1 MAQNIY
7 KLFPG
12 DLGPDFD
19 LPPEGLLVAFDY
31 RVPGD
36 LSQGIFLVPL
46 AETEEGSG
54 IVGSAFVKA
63 PYFEDV
69 SSYGAE
75 EQTYLQ
81 GLVDGTVTRNWDGTA
96 DIIHLG
102 QQAIPEFD
110 GFNVLDGKSVQTIN
124 FHEAFLLP
132 VGVDASGVNDSNVT
146 VTNGSFVGVH
156 QQTFVSSSDN
166 PLMVFSGSEIS
177 SLSPSFYTTTAPHID
192 PSKSYVAISNHET
205 SSGSGGSAEYTLIE
219 VTGQSADF
227 SLVPGTQPVFGRI
240 PSLPVSNLGEMTSVS
255 LDWVIVQKSNAD
267 VSVSVTHSSTPLT
280 PTLWIG
286 DFQTNGGLFPLADA
300 SSDEGYFSHQPFENE
315 SGIYAVSHTLTASL
329 DGSLKI
335 ELDEL
340 SQDSSGFIPFAA
352 SHDGKFYFSNS
363 RFNEIQ
369 DPIVISNV
377 IAGDEIRVKA
387 LTPPNTNW
395 EYPFNEDWYLETT
408 YNDDPS
414 TSVVRVVY
422 EDLLTNVPQAP
433 SNYVHMGVNHEDGLP
448 VEAFWL
454 DYGIDF
460 SGKTVTITLTNPHNY
475 TGDLGND
482 SFTVSQPLPI
492 ISDANGLESA
502 EIAFTDEIKAFLDF
516 NFDTAYDTQDSN
528 IDFDVSISSGDG
540 TIIEGE
546 FTFSE
551 NRDSSTNTDY
561 VNGWF
566 NIKQPSIF
574 NGLSG
579 QESSENNFHFTL
591 DTFEDIGYSSDPQIS
606 ISVNDVPINFGTG
619 PVQYG
624 PLVYGD
630 VIVDEESDRVTFRIF
645 GDLKPSDVV
654 KVVSIDGINNNSGSL
669 VSISD
674 SLTANIDFVA
684 TLNSV
689 TYDND
694 AGELRL
700 EFSEDMIESTMG
712 SGLDLNAIVDG
723 APTGPLSSGYT
734 FSGNTITVPAS
745 SLGIN
750 TSTLSIRSDI
760 TVSNISGI
768 RDLQDTEFMSSNY
781 FNATKVGFE
790 PAIIPG
796 GMVGSSISVAQ
807 ILDSGDVRDEDQVY
821 SDTEYASGDYS
832 IAFNFNSVP
841 GYSVNSSD
849 FVFAIIDGQIAG
861 YSPINSDG
869 NAGIYIDGLEESD
882 ISAED
887 LRLGSAFEAE
897 LEIVIAEAT
906 EHHDSG
912 DVPQIGTVY
921 ARTSASDPLIL
932 DLQDPAI
939 LKDYVTPPVDPNDDG
954 TPGDPLI
961 AVENLV
967 SASDDFVQA
976 VLAGEDGVIG
986 NDDDGV
992 LVTDVSTD
1000 TPSDGSINVIYVND
1014 TDGGIAATYVG
1025 SAYTDFIIGT
1035 TDVVAGD
1042 SIEAG
1047 GGFDV
1052 MYNSFAYDHTNDS
1065 SKGLDVDLG
1074 MGSVTLNDGSFID
1087 ILDAEVELFTGTH
1100 LDDTFYGASGYSSLN
1115 GLQGFAPGGGRDYV
1129 LGDADSSV
1137 FTIVDYGMDDSQ
1149 GAQGIVVITQD
1160 PADRKDIAYSTGNG
1174 SDIGE
1179 ITDYWNEWIP
1189 YDETIVE
1196 QDGYIL
1202 NESLQG
1208 YVGDAVILD
1217 HSGFADIVQNVDY
1230 YIGTAYADIMIGG
1243 NESDI
1248 FNADMGEGNYFD
1260 GGGTDDHDI
1269 LMIEGEAVFEHLD
1282 IPDGSAIDY
1291 NTVRV
1296 ERYENSKSFD
1306 LTDSGM
1312 EGQFSASE
1320 ISSSDAVNVQLVA
1333 PAGLNFKFQDPITG
1347 ELLNTDNL
1355 DFSLDSNGAANY
1367 AVDVTYAGVV
1377 FEDGSK
1383 AVQEFNSVDGGI
1395 TWTQSE
1401 SSPILVSDNN
1411 NYITSTGVFNPD
1423 PGVGFVIIANSDYT
1437 PPQPISYT
1445 IIAPD
1450 SVIDVLASQSLGDNY
1465 DVTAAYEIFAS
1476 GNIAGWSSAYGYMGN
1491 SINVD
1496 GTELDISINTS
1507 ADIQSLLEGD
1517 YLDLTIVQSYTEDFL
1532 VSYDSYAYDHDDNTG
1547 TPNQA
1552 THHSTIIRDVEEV
1565 VITEQAEQYL
1575 PNLASAGSYADVS
1588 GMFTDSYEYI
1598 GAGQGD
1604 LGDMLYVT
1612 TDQFISG
1619 TTGNAPASG
1628 FSVAGEI
1635 FYSGHHTD
1643 FNRNDSSLSN
1653 WAGAVAGALGSRDS
1667 NLWNEDVAEFFT
1679 MHTDSAENAF
1689 EVAVIYDT
1697 AKQTWRVNNEHFDTF
1712 QNVTIDADMAAQ
1724 LSISTGQAVGVGDY
1738 RVFYSAAFKDIN
1750 TVLEGNDGLTTDNWN
1765 FSFENFPSI
1774 PRSTF
1779 YIEVGGQTTGDNGD
1793 TGALGEAL
1801 ANITAVQ
1808 VDWDDADGEFLIT
1821 RDGNGSFPTPLVNLD
1836 TFLPAGLDLA
1846 ADKSDT
1852 VIARDISENVK
1863 GGLGSD
1869 TLFGR
1874 GGADTYQ
1881 IASGEAGGAAN
1892 VFKNKD
1898 GSDIIGDIINEIGG
1912 KVSDDGDSV
1921 QFIGNTSY
1929 TTNISQFKF
1938 ERTEL
1943 RNEDEGNTLKIT
1955 ADYDGNGSVDD
1966 TVFLFDQYNEEQS
1979 FRQVEQLLLDDG
1991 WDPDEAWNLIVSEK
2005 DYYDGQDYLN
2015 WHLGTAG
2022 HDVMVAKNGIGEE
2035 NWFDLNGEADLV
2047 QLGTGNDTISLVT
2060 DNYDYYTRENPF
2072 EADTTILGDVDW
2084 SAASDSGQLHQILDY
2099 VAEDDSID
2107 FRFIGITEPD
2117 EVGFDV
2123 GIEQSGGNS
2132 YLYREDNAGTNN
2144 VEVLAEFVGVLIDNN
2159 EIMYDD
2165 DSLGT
2170 LPDTIL

>member
-1 MAQNIY
+1 
-7 KLFPG
+7 
-12 DLGPDFD
+12 
-19 LPPEGLLVAFDY
+19 
-31 RVPGD
+31 
-36 LSQGIFLVPL
+36 
-46 AETEEGSG
+46 
-54 IVGSAFVKA
+54 
-63 PYFEDV
+63 
-69 SSYGAE
+69 
-75 EQTYLQ
+75 
-81 GLVDGTVTRNWDGTA
+81 
-96 DIIHLG
+96 
-102 QQAIPEFD
+102 
-110 GFNVLDGKSVQTIN
+110 
-124 FHEAFLLP
+124 
-132 VGVDASGVNDSNVT
+132 GVDDSNVT

-166 PLMVFSGSEIS
+166 PLTVFSGSEIS
-177 SLSPSFYTTTAPHID
+177 SVTPSFYSNIAPSID
-192 PSKSYVAISNHET
+192 TSKSYVAISNHDTTPEN
-205 SSGSGGSAEYTLIE
+205 GGAAEYTLIE
-219 VTGQSADF
+219 VTEEGADF
-227 SLVPGTQPVFGRI
+227 SLVPNTPPVFGRI
-240 PSLPVSNLGEMTSVS
+240 PSLPATNLGEMTSVS
-255 LDWVIVQKSNAD
+255 LDWVIVQKSDAD
-267 VSVSVTHSSTPLT
+267 VSVNVTYSSNSLT
-280 PTLWIG
+280 PTPWIG
-286 DFQTNGGLFPLADA
+286 DFQTNGGLFPLADR
-300 SSDEGYFSHQPFENE
+300 SSDEGYFSYQPFENE
-315 SGIYAVSHTLTASL
+315 SGIYAVSHILTATH
-329 DGSLKI
+329 DGILKI
-335 ELDEL
+335 EMDEL
-340 SQDSSGFIPFAA
+340 SQDSVGFLPFAA
-352 SHDGKFYFSNS
+352 THNGKFYFSNS
-363 RFNEIQ
+363 SYNERTE
-369 DPIVISNV
+369 PILINV
-377 IAGDEIRVKA
+377 SEVDEIKVKV

-408 YNDDPS
+408 YNNDES
-414 TSVVRVVY
+414 TSFVRVVY

-433 SNYVHMGVNHEDGLP
+433 SDYVHMGVDHEDGLP
-448 VEAFWL
+448 MEAFWL

-460 SGKTVTITLTNPHNY
+460 SGKNVTITLSNPHNY
-475 TGDLGND
+475 NGNLGGD
-482 SFTVSQPLPI
+482 SFIVSRLLPT

-502 EIAFTDEIKAFLDF
+502 EISFTDEIKAFLAN
-516 NFDTAYDTQDSN
+516 NFDSTFNTQDNN

-540 TIIEGE
+540 TIVEGE

-551 NRDSSTNTDY
+551 NRDSSTSSDY

-574 NGLSG
+574 HGLSG
-579 QESSENNFHFTL
+579 QESSEGNFHFTL
-591 DTFEDIGYSSDPQIS
+591 DTYEDIDSWSDPQIS
-606 ISVNDVPINFGTG
+606 ISVNDVLIDFGTSST
-619 PVQYG
+619 PSA

-630 VIVDEESDRVTFRIF
+630 VAVDEVNERVTFRIF
-645 GDLKPSDVV
+645 GDLKPTDVV
-654 KVVSIDGINNNSGSL
+654 KVLSIDGINNNSGSL

-712 SGLDLNAIVDG
+712 SGLNMSVTVDDMSM
-723 APTGPLSSGYT
+723 AVGPVSAGYT
-734 FSGNTITVPAS
+734 FNGNTITVPAS

-750 TSTLSIRSDI
+750 TSTLTMRSDI
-760 TVSNISGI
+760 TVTNVSGI
-768 RDLQDTEFMSSNY
+768 RDLQGTEFMSSDY
-781 FNATKVGFE
+781 FYATKVGFE

-796 GMVGSSISVAQ
+796 GMVGSSTSVAQ
-807 ILDSGDVRDEDQVY
+807 ILDSHDIKDADQVY

-841 GYSVNSSD
+841 GYIAD
-849 FVFAIIDGQIAG
+849 TDDYVFAIINGQIAG
-861 YSPINSDG
+861 YSQINSTG
-869 NAGIYIDGLEESD
+869 ISAIYIDGLEDEVD
-882 ISAED
+882 ISAEE

-897 LEIVIAEAT
+897 LEIVIAESIYS
-906 EHHDSG
+906 HDNG
-912 DVPQIGTVY
+912 DVPQIGTIY

-939 LKDYVTPPVDPNDDG
+939 LKDYVTPPVDENEDG

-961 AVENLV
+961 EAEILV
-967 SASDDFVQA
+967 SASDDFVQV
-976 VLAGEDGVIG
+976 VLTGEDGVIG

-1014 TDGGIAATYVG
+1014 TDSGVAATYAG
-1025 SAYTDFIIGT
+1025 SAYTDFIITT

-1047 GGFDV
+1047 DGLDI
-1052 MYNSFAYDHTNDS
+1052 MYNGLAYDHTNDS

-1074 MGSVTLNDGSFID
+1074 WGSVTFNDGSSINV
-1087 ILDAEVELFTGTH
+1087 LDAEVEMFTGTH
-1100 LDDTFYGASGYSSLN
+1100 LDDSFYGASGYSSLN
-1115 GLQGFAPGGGRDYV
+1115 GVQGFAPGGGRDYV

-1137 FTIVDYGMDDSQ
+1137 FTVVDYGMDDSQ

-1160 PADRKDIAYSTGNG
+1160 PADREDIAYATGNG

-1196 QDGYIL
+1196 RDGYIL

-1208 YVGDAVILD
+1208 VVGDTVILD
-1217 HSGFADIVQNVDY
+1217 HSGFADIVENVDY

-1243 NESDI
+1243 NDSDI
-1248 FNADMGEGNYFD
+1248 FNGDLGEGNYFD

-1269 LMIEGEAVFEHLD
+1269 LMIENAAAFEHLD

-1296 ERYENSKSFD
+1296 ERYEDSTSFD
-1306 LTDSGM
+1306 LTYSDTNK
-1312 EGQFSASE
+1312 FSASE
-1320 ISSSDAVNVQLVA
+1320 IPSSDAVNVQ
-1333 PAGLNFKFQDPITG
+1333 
-1347 ELLNTDNL
+1347 
-1355 DFSLDSNGAANY
+1355 SN
-1367 AVDVTYAGVV
+1367 
-1377 FEDGSK
+1377 
-1383 AVQEFNSVDGGI
+1383 
-1395 TWTQSE
+1395 SE
-1401 SSPILVSDNN
+1401 
-1411 NYITSTGVFNPD
+1411 
-1423 PGVGFVIIANSDYT
+1423 YT

-1450 SVIDVLASQSLGDNY
+1450 SVIDVVALESLGDNY

-1476 GNIAGWSSAYGYMGN
+1476 GDVAGWSSMHGSM

-1496 GTELDISINTS
+1496 NTDLEISINTS
-1507 ADIQSLLEGD
+1507 FDIANLLEMD
-1517 YLDLTIVQSYTEDFL
+1517 HLDLTIVQSYTEDFL
-1532 VSYDSYAYDHDDNTG
+1532 VSYDSYAYDHDDNTD
-1547 TPNQA
+1547 TPNEA
-1552 THHSTIIRDVEEV
+1552 IHHSTIIRDVEEV

-1750 TVLEGNDGLTTDNWN
+1750 TVLEGNDGLTTDSWN

-1779 YIEVGGQTTGDNGD
+1779 YIEVGGETTGDNGD

-1821 RDGNGSFPTPLVNLD
+1821 RDGDGSFPTPLVNLD
-1836 TFLPAGLDLA
+1836 TFLPVGLDLE

-1892 VFKNKD
+1892 VFKDKD
-1898 GSDIIGDIINEIGG
+1898 GGDIIGDIINEIGG

-1955 ADYDGNGSVDD
+1955 ADYDGDGSVDD

-2060 DNYDYYTRENPF
+2060 DNYDYYTGENPF
-2072 EADTTILGDVDW
+2072 EADTTNLGDVDW
-2084 SAASDSGQLHQILDY
+2084 SVASKSGQLHQILDY
-2099 VAEDDSID
+2099 VAADDSID

-2144 VEVLAEFVGVLIDNN
+2144 VEVLAEFVGVLIDNT

-2165 DSLGT
+2165 VNLG
-2170 LPDTIL
+2170 PPPNTIL